1 VVKIV
6 IPSDKVSKIRR
17 ELETSGIDE
26 ATIFPDLDGLG
37 RTVSARWKVNTLP
50 PPHANVYTRLG
61 HRKWPTPVSACLPFA
76 GFQRGPHL
84 FMGGNEEMRWISE
97 DTFSRQPKPIRKL
110 YKDFAVLR
118 NGKYDA
124 P

>member
-1 VVKIV
+1 MANAGVGVFAV
-6 IPSDKVSKIRR
+6 RRIPK
-17 ELETSGIDE
+17 
-26 ATIFPDLDGLG
+26 
-37 RTVSARWKVNTLP
+37 
-50 PPHANVYTRLG
+50 
-61 HRKWPTPVSACLPFA
+61 
-76 GFQRGPHL
+76 GPHL